1 MKGDTNIMKSMLSIV
16 VFLSFLVAECAAAVS
31 IQNDGSPSARYAAD
45 ELRNYL
51 KKLSPVER
59 DLQISIGI
67 SDDKELG
74 DDGFDINSA
83 DGVVSV
89 RGGKRGVVYGVYEL
103 LERHGGILWLSP
115 KCTYIPTNGTFAVPK
130 NWHVREKPAFDSRI
144 HDTFKN
150 DNAFAVRSRLNEAT
164 YAEKSGG
171 AFPPFDAK
179 LWKCHTFLKM
189 VPPEKHYDA
198 HPEYFSLVKGKRLKV
213 RPQLCL
219 TNPDV
224 FELVLSNVL
233 ERIEANAND
242 PKAFRRATRYYGVS
256 QDDWNNYCECEKCAA
271 IDAREESHAG
281 CVIWF
286 VNKIAEA
293 VEKKHPD
300 VIIETLAY
308 MYSRKPPKNLKPR
321 DNVMVCLCT
330 IECDFSKPMAV
341 SRYKEN
347 VAFRETVLKWRDIS
361 KHLYLWDYAANWRA
375 TPVPYPNLKAY
386 AENVRFYHEAGVR
399 YLFEEGISHPAASF
413 TDLKGWLGAKLMWNP
428 YQPAEPLIRRFCEAY
443 YGKGA
448 PFVLDFINFMGEQEI
463 DETKT
468 PLTYAV
474 TLEKMPFSQEFYE
487 KGREMW
493 MKAEAAVADE
503 SEQIRKNVA
512 WGRFGLEYALA
523 ARYAQMGAWR
533 PVNVSSNLAARLDRA
548 EFLRKRENARYC
560 QRLLDSEPRAMV
572 SSRLND
578 FRLKGYLR
586 ALAEAEFP
594 DAVPTKALI
603 QDWAFTYDDF
613 PKSKTISRE
622 KDKDATDGSVVLV
635 KGETK
640 VWSVTCPV
648 NSVLALDKG
657 TRYRLRARIKMQRP
671 PNAPDR
677 KTIFSMGLSDRV
689 VRKDI
694 CWFSMSPARATGE
707 FEWYDIGEWT
717 DEGHVCTIS
726 INPSGST
733 FSFDCVEISV
743 VDMPR

>member
-1 MKGDTNIMKSMLSIV
+1 MLLIV
-16 VFLSFLVAECAAAVS
+16 VLLSVLATECAAAVS
-31 IQNDGSPSARYAAD
+31 ITDDGAPSSRYAAE
-45 ELRNYL
+45 ELREYL
-51 KKLSPVER
+51 KKLKPVEQ

-67 SDDKELG
+67 SDDRELG
-74 DDGFDINSA
+74 DEGFDIASA

-89 RGGKRGVVYGVYEL
+89 RGGKRGVLYGVYEL
-103 LERHGGILWLSP
+103 LERYGGIMWLSP
-115 KCTYIPTNGTFAVPK
+115 ECTYIPTNGTFAVPT

-171 AFPPFDAK
+171 AFPPFDNK
-179 LWKCHTFLKM
+179 LWKCHTFHKM
-189 VPPEKHYDA
+189 VPPEKYYDA

-271 IDAREESHAG
+271 IDAQEESHAG

-413 TDLKGWLGAKLMWNP
+413 TDLKGWLCARLMWNP

-448 PFVLDFINFMGEQEI
+448 PFVLDFIKFMGEQEI

-523 ARYAQMGAWR
+523 ARYAQMGAWKA
-533 PVNVSSNLAARLDRA
+533 VNVSSNLAAHLDRA
-548 EFLRKRENARYC
+548 EFMRRRESARYC
-560 QRLLDSEPRAMV
+560 QRLLDSDSRAMV

-594 DAVPTKALI
+594 DTLPEKAIL
-603 QDWAFTYDDF
+603 QDWAFSYDDF

-622 KDKDATDGSVVLV
+622 KDKDATDRSVISVS
-635 KGETK
+635 GEKSIWTL
-640 VWSVTCPV
+640 TCNLKPL
-648 NSVLALDKG
+648 LAADKG
-657 TRYRLRARIKMQRP
+657 GRYRMRARIKANP
-671 PNAPDR
+671 PPGATKGGR
-677 KTIFSMGLSDRV
+677 ILSMGLRDREAKKELWTFV
-689 VRKDI
+689 LSADK
-694 CWFSMSPARATGE
+694 ATGAY
-707 FEWYDIGEWT
+707 EWHDLGEWT
-717 DEGHVCTIS
+717 DEGHDGVLHIDAHGGAFS
-726 INPSGST
+726 I
-733 FSFDCVEISV
+733 DCMEIQ
-743 VDMPR
+743 R

>member
-1 MKGDTNIMKSMLSIV
+1 MKNILSIAVLLSVYV
-16 VFLSFLVAECAAAVS
+16 VECNAVVS
-31 IQNDGSPSARYAAD
+31 VKDDGAPSSRYAAD
-45 ELRNYL
+45 ELREHL
-51 KKLSPVER
+51 KKLKPVEQE
-59 DLQISIGI
+59 LSVSIAI

-74 DDGFDINSA
+74 DDGFEIKSTA
-83 DGVVSV
+83 GAVSV
-89 RGGKRGVVYGVYEL
+89 RGGKRGVIYGVYEL
-103 LERHGGILWLSP
+103 LERCGGIMWLSP
-115 KCTYIPTNGTFAVPK
+115 KFTHMPANGTFAVPADL
-130 NWHVREKPAFDSRI
+130 HVREKPAFDSRI
-144 HDTFKN
+144 HDTFRN

-189 VPPEKHYDA
+189 VPPEKHYAA

-224 FELVLSNVL
+224 FALVLSNVL
-233 ERIEANAND
+233 ERIEANAKD
-242 PKAFRRATRYYGVS
+242 PKAWRRATRYYGVS
-256 QDDWNNYCECEKCAA
+256 QDDWNNYCECETCAA

-300 VIIETLAY
+300 VVIETLAY

-321 DNVMVCLCT
+321 DNVMVCLCS
-330 IECDFSKPMAV
+330 IECDFSKPMTA
-341 SRYKEN
+341 SRYREN
-347 VAFRETVLKWRDIS
+347 ISFRDDLLKWRGIA
-361 KHLYLWDYAANWRA
+361 KNLYLWDYAANWRA
-375 TPVPYPNLKAY
+375 TSVPYPNLKAY
-386 AENVRFYHEAGVR
+386 AANVRFYHEAGVR
-399 YLFEEGISHPAASF
+399 YLFEEGISHAAASF

-428 YQPAEPLIRRFCEAY
+428 YQPAEPLVRRFCEAY

-448 PFVLDFINFMGEQEI
+448 PFVLDFIKFMGEQEI

-474 TLEKMPFSQEFYE
+474 TVEKMPFGQEFYE
-487 KGREMW
+487 KGRELW
-493 MKAEAAVADE
+493 VKADAAVAAE
-503 SEQIRKNVA
+503 PEQIRKNVA

-523 ARYAQMGAWR
+523 ARYAQMGEWR
-533 PVNVSSNLAARLDRA
+533 AVNVSSDLAARLDRA
-548 EFLRKRENARYC
+548 EFERRRESARYC
-560 QRLLDSEPRAMV
+560 QCLLNSDPKAMV

-603 QDWAFTYDDF
+603 QDWAFNYDDF
-613 PKSKTISRE
+613 PKSKTIFRE
-622 KDKDATDGSVVLV
+622 KDKEATDGSVVRV

-648 NSVLALDKG
+648 NSVVALDKG
-657 TRYRLRARIKMQRP
+657 KRYKLRARIKMQRTP
-671 PNAPDR
+671 GVPDR
-677 KTIFSMGLSDRV
+677 KTIFAMGLFDRAV
-689 VRKDI
+689 KKDI
-694 CWFSMSPARATGE
+694 CRFAMPSERATGE

-717 DEGHVCTIS
+717 DEGHDCTIS

-733 FSFDCVEISV
+733 FSFDCVDVSV
-743 VDMPR
+743 VSQ